1 MAVNGVE
8 IAVGQVWRTREG
20 GLTSKLSDS
29 GDRTYPFLD
38 NSARMTWNEAGQRFT
53 HTQHDTD
60 LIELVTDEHGFTIW
74 KGGDCPLAAGQYADL
89 RFRSGGTS
97 SMVGAGSEVRWQHE
111 GTLGDITAYKV
122 VEAAQHTA
130 TPPALRIGQVW
141 MNGEGVEVRLEHDT
155 CYPDRPWRSVYVRD
169 TGVGK
174 AGAGAANHRADGT
187 CTVARLNLVS
197 LVHDAPDSA
206 RLAEETLS
214 ALGWVFDGT
223 TWVEQPRIEMI
234 EGGIPAMA
242 VPGYELLADVLKRAY
257 DQAAVGKGK
266 ERHANGEPFDEQVMQ
281 DGARR
286 FGVGALLFQAFK
298 KSEESQ
304 RLPLERGVAE
314 LLGSIVYLAGAVI
327 RREADDPTKGAF

>member
-8 IAVGQVWRTREG
+8 IAAGQVWRTREG
-20 GLTSKLSDS
+20 EETIPLRQSD
-29 GDRTYPFLD
+29 DKTYPFWDDRIMSTWGSDGLRF
-38 NSARMTWNEAGQRFT
+38 AGRMDAS
-53 HTQHDTD
+53 D

-74 KGGDCPLAAGQYADL
+74 KGGECPLAAGQYADL

-122 VEAAQHTA
+122 VEVAEQPAAT
-130 TPPALRIGQVW
+130 V
-141 MNGEGVEVRLEHDT
+141 D
-155 CYPDRPWRSVYVRD
+155 
-169 TGVGK
+169 
-174 AGAGAANHRADGT
+174 ADK
-187 CTVARLNLVS
+187 
-197 LVHDAPDSA
+197 
-206 RLAEETLS
+206 LASETLS

-234 EGGIPAMA
+234 EGGVPAMA

-327 RREADDPTKGAF
+327 RREADDPTKGVF